1 MQTIGADAVFDAVRR
16 GYTDL
21 ADATDDEILDYFGAQ
36 DAEALSG
43 HLANVKGIL
52 FEREYAESLQ
62 DDGVD
67 ARLYETTNHPESD
80 IALYDEDGA
89 VVQELQL
96 KATDDPEYVREAMAS
111 LPEDVTVVT
120 TSEVADE
127 LGGEVVDS
135 GISDA
140 LLEEAVADALV
151 PVSPISV
158 LGWLFGIF

>member
-1 MQTIGADAVFDAVRR
+1 MMQTIGTDAVFDAVRR
-16 GYTDL
+16 GYADL

-36 DAEALSG
+36 DAEALTG

-52 FEREYAESLQ
+52 FEREYAESLRG
-62 DDGVD
+62 DGVD
-67 ARLYETTNHPESD
+67 ARLYEATNHPESD
-80 IALYDEDGA
+80 IALYEDGA

-96 KATDDPEYVREAMAS
+96 KATDDPGYVRETMAS
-111 LPEDVTVVT
+111 LPDDVTVVT
-120 TSEVADE
+120 TSEVAEE
-127 LGGEVVDS
+127 LGDEVVDS

-140 LLEEAVADALV
+140 LLEEAVADTLV